1 MDLKQLKEN
10 SLLFNI
16 SKLRNKYFVMIF
28 IFIYIIKKKNVS
40 RKSDLSHKMMIL
52 AF

>member
-28 IFIYIIKKKNVS
+28 IFYI
-40 RKSDLSHKMMIL
+40 HYEE
-52 AF
+52 